1 MAAEITLQEA
11 AQRTDKLKEKWRK
24 AAVLGL
30 QSAAA
35 RGVQDIITRIIP
47 SRTPQPVDRGVYR
60 SGWRFYPAPDGAV
73 IECFEPHAI
82 LIEDGVRAG
91 NVKIGKK
98 MIDALAEWVQRK
110 GIVSGDDARGVAWAI
125 AKSMQRRG
133 IFNKGKGM
141 GILAELV
148 DKYQPGY
155 VEEEVA
161 REVERA
167 GF

>member
-1 MAAEITLQEA
+1 MAVEITLQEA
-11 AQRTDKLKEKWRK
+11 AQRTEELKEKWHK

-73 IECFEPHAI
+73 IDNAEPHAI

-110 GIVSGDDARGVAWAI
+110 GIVSGDKAQSVAWAI
-125 AKSMQRRG
+125 AKSMKRRG

-148 DKYQPGY
+148 DKYLPGY

-161 REVERA
+161 REVERV